1 MLLSD
6 ICKILDAK
14 VLTGETMEQLNG
26 IDIHMACGC
35 DLMSDVLAFVKDQAL
50 LLSGLINS
58 QVIRTAEMMDIIAV
72 CFVRG
77 KTPADD
83 VIELAKDRGIT
94 LLATEHPLFRDMI
107 GDYLAV
113 AISDESI
120 FNTHVEAALMPGGHA
135 GLTKEE
141 LEIPLIVIEKE

>member
-6 ICKILDAK
+6 ICKTLDAK

-35 DLMSDVLAFVKDQAL
+35 DLMSDVLAF
-50 LLSGLINS
+50 INS

-94 LLATEHPLFRDMI
+94 LLATEHPLFPACGILYEKGLR
-107 GDYLAV
+107 GR
-113 AISDESI
+113 E
-120 FNTHVEAALMPGGHA
+120 HA
-135 GLTKEE
+135 
-141 LEIPLIVIEKE
+141 